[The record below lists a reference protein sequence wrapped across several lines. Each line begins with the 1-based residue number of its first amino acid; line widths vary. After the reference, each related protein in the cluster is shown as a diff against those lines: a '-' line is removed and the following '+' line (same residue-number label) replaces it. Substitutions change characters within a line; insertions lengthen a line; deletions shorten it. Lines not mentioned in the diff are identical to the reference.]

1 MTTENYFV
9 KPASYYKRR
18 ISPVKDYVEQ
28 MAYYVSRVRGV
39 DYQSAYSSIKQKV
52 INKSFPGMI
61 DPIVHFYERNEF
73 GDKARTYSRL
83 SSFIAKAVANKHI
96 LAPTFTTY
104 QPYSVKPSLFVGFTG
119 NNKLRRKK
127 AKDAGFEAKSRG
139 DMVLYSFKDLEQSQF
154 KTYNNALSGAYAAIG
169 SPFNNP
175 TNHST
180 LTSTVRM
187 QSSISNA
194 SNEKLIGG
202 NRHYF
207 NYDVVLNNLIFM
219 GHNTNHEELER
230 ALVKYNLV
238 VPSVNET
245 MECIRRSTMFY
256 WNDTKRFNRL
266 KEFVECMHPLERAN
280 FVYIGDLFQL
290 RRLNEKSIR
299 VLFEKISEFKITTDV
314 HAEDPIKLLKSMNHA
329 VVNLAH
335 LMYKEDVRGFAK
347 DYKKMP
353 AATVNKLAATSLN
366 IQSVIDEYGDFIKV
380 FLASDLMP
388 ASVAYISD
396 MVRRVVPLS
405 DTDSTMFSCD
415 DYVDW
420 YFGKV
425 TFEPKAF
432 AVAGAVSLFATEAIS
447 HLMAI
452 FSANLGA
459 EEAFM
464 FNISMKPEFVF
475 PVFGQTP
482 VSKHYFTLSIMQEG
496 IVFNEP
502 DYEIKGVHLK
512 NSAVPSN
519 IIKGSKDAMKR
530 ILNDIMANKGV
541 SLYNELKAVKE
552 LELEI
557 MNSLLK
563 GETKYFS
570 RNKIKDPTS
579 YSKGPELSP
588 YRHHVFWN
596 SVFADDYGKID
607 EPPYTCIKIPTTL
620 KSKRKL
626 AMWVESIENI
636 HFKNRLANWI
646 RATDKKALNTLYFSL
661 DHVSANGMPKEVIPI
676 MNIERI
682 VLDLTLSRRLIL
694 GTLGYF
700 PKPDML
706 LKDHYMPKMH

>member
-1 MTTENYFV
+1 MSTENYFIR
-9 KPASYYKRR
+9 PAEYYKRR
-18 ISPVKDYVEQ
+18 ISPIKDYVEQ
-28 MAYYVSRVRGV
+28 MAYYVSRVRCIP
-39 DYQSAYSSIKQKV
+39 YEQAYSAIKQKT

-61 DPIVHFYERNEF
+61 DPMVHFYKRNEY
-73 GDKARTYSRL
+73 GDKARTCTRL
-83 SSFIAKAVANKHI
+83 SRYLAEVISNNHI

-104 QPYSVKPSLFVGFTG
+104 QPYSVKQSLFVGFTG
-119 NNKLRRKK
+119 NNKKRRKL
-127 AKDAGFEAKSRG
+127 AKDAGFEAKSKG
-139 DMVLYSFKDLEQSQF
+139 DMVTYSFKDLEQSQF

-207 NYDVVLNNLIFM
+207 NYDVVLNNLIYM
-219 GHNTNHEELER
+219 GHNTNHAVLQQ
-230 ALVKYNLV
+230 ALNKYNLV
-238 VPSVNET
+238 IPTVDDV
-245 MECIRRSTMFY
+245 MDCIRRSTSFY
-256 WNDTKRFNRL
+256 WNDTNRFKRLR
-266 KEFVECMHPLERAN
+266 EFVLCMHPLERAN
-280 FVYIGDLFQL
+280 FVYVGDLFQL
-290 RRLNEKSIR
+290 RRLNEKPIR
-299 VLFEKISEFKITTDV
+299 DFFDKISEFKYECDLENPEKTI
-314 HAEDPIKLLKSMNHA
+314 KSMSHA

-335 LMYKEDVRGFAK
+335 LMFKEDVRGFGK
-347 DYKKMP
+347 DYKLMP
-353 AATVNKLAATSLN
+353 KEVVAKIAATSLN
-366 IQSVIDEYGDFIKV
+366 IQKTIDEYGDFIKI

-396 MVRRVVPLS
+396 MIRRVVPLS

-420 YFGKV
+420 YFGRI
-425 TFEPKAF
+425 TFEPKGF
-432 AVAGAVSLFATEAIS
+432 AIAGAVSLFATETIS

-452 FSANLGA
+452 LSANLGA
-459 EEAFM
+459 DQKFI

-502 DYEIKGVHLK
+502 DYEIKGVHLR
-512 NSAVPSN
+512 NSAVPAD
-519 IIKGSKDAMKR
+519 IIAESKSTMKR

-541 SLYNELKAVKE
+541 VLYNEIKSLKETEQK
-552 LELEI
+552 I
-557 MNSLLK
+557 INSLLR

-570 RNKIKDPTS
+570 RNKIKDPSS
-579 YSKGPELSP
+579 YSKGPTESP

-596 SVFADDYGKID
+596 EIWGPEYGKID
-607 EPPYTCIKIPTTL
+607 EPPYSCIKIPTTL
-620 KSKRKL
+620 KTKRKIL
-626 AMWVESIENI
+626 TWIESIQN
-636 HFKNRLANWI
+636 KQLRDRLTRW
-646 RATDKKALNTLYFSL
+646 RDATDKKALNTLYFSL
-661 DHVSANGMPKEVIPI
+661 DHIAASGMPKEVIPI

-706 LKDHYMPKMH
+706 ISHQYVDV

>member
-1 MTTENYFV
+1 MSSDNYFIQ
-9 KPASYYKRR
+9 PASYYKRR
-18 ISPVKDYVEQ
+18 ISPIKDYVEQ
-28 MAYYVSRVRGV
+28 MAYYVSRVRNIP
-39 DYQSAYSSIKQKV
+39 YEEAYSKIKQKT
-52 INKSFPGMI
+52 INKAFPGMI
-61 DPIVHFYERNEF
+61 DPMVHFYKRNEF
-73 GDKARTYSRL
+73 GDKARTCNRL
-83 SSFIAKAVANKHI
+83 SRYLAEVINNNHI

-104 QPYSVKPSLFVGFTG
+104 HPYKVKQSLFVGFTA
-119 NNKLRRKK
+119 NNKKRRKL
-127 AKDAGFEAKSRG
+127 AKDAGFVAKSKG
-139 DMVLYSFKDLEQSQF
+139 DMVTFSFKDLEQSQF

-219 GHNTNHEELER
+219 GFNTNHEVMSNILQ
-230 ALVKYNLV
+230 KYNLV
-238 VPSVNET
+238 IPSVDDV
-245 MECIRRSTMFY
+245 MDCIRRSTSFY
-256 WNDTKRFNRL
+256 WNDSMRFRRL
-266 KEFVECMHPLERAN
+266 REFVTCMHPLERAN
-280 FVYIGDLFQL
+280 FVYVGDLCQL
-290 RRLNEKSIR
+290 RRLNETPIR
-299 VLFEKISEFKITTDV
+299 NFFNKISEFKYECNL
-314 HAEDPIKLLKSMNHA
+314 EDPEKAIKGMNHA

-347 DYKKMP
+347 EYKDMP
-353 AATVNKLAATSLN
+353 REVVAKIAATSIN
-366 IQSVIDEYGDFIKV
+366 IQKTIDEYGDFIRV

-396 MVRRVVPLS
+396 MIRRVVPLS

-420 YFGKV
+420 YFGRI
-425 TFEPKAF
+425 TFEPKGF
-432 AVAGAVSLFATEAIS
+432 AIAGAVSLIATETIS

-452 FSANLGA
+452 LSANLGA
-459 EEAFM
+459 DEKFI

-496 IVFNEP
+496 IVFKEP
-502 DYEIKGVHLK
+502 DYEIKGVHLR
-512 NSAVPSN
+512 NSAVPAD
-519 IIKGSKDAMKR
+519 IIAESKSTMKR
-530 ILNDIMANKGV
+530 ILNDVMNNKGIR
-541 SLYNELKAVKE
+541 LHNEIKLLKETEQK
-552 LELEI
+552 I
-557 MNSLLK
+557 INSLLR

-570 RNKIKDPTS
+570 RNKIKDPSS
-579 YSKGPELSP
+579 YSKGPTESP

-596 SVFADDYGKID
+596 DIWGPDYGKIE
-607 EPPYTCIKIPTTL
+607 EPPYSCIKIPTTL
-620 KSKRKL
+620 KTKRKIL
-626 AMWVESIENI
+626 TWIEGIEN
-636 HFKNRLANWI
+636 KQLKDRLTRW
-646 RATDKKALNTLYFSL
+646 RDATDKKALNTLYFSL
-661 DHVSANGMPKEVIPI
+661 DHIAATGMPKEVIPI

-706 LKDHYMPKMH
+706 ISHQYVDI